1 MGSLTIRNLDD
12 EVKKGLRIRA
22 ALNERSME
30 EEARLILRDAVM
42 RPTDTLGLASAIRKR
57 LEPVGGVELD
67 LPRRQPINAPPNFR

>member
-30 EEARLILRDAVM
+30 AEARLILRDAVM
-42 RPTDTLGLASAIRKR
+42 GSTDSHGLASAIRRR

-67 LPRRQPINAPPNFR
+67 PPRRKPINDPPILR

>member
-42 RPTDTLGLASAIRKR
+42 RSTDNHGLASAIRR
-57 LEPVGGVELD
+57 RFEPDGGVEMD
-67 LPRRQPINAPPNFR
+67 LPRRQPINDPPNLR